1 MRLLAYR
8 RRQTEVFSL
17 SFLDC
22 MCCGFGA
29 VILLFMIIN
38 SQIKDQVNVK
48 ETQPES
54 KLYQLN
60 VDLLKSRKRLILAK
74 NTFKDFQQ
82 ENTIIEDE
90 MDQMVLLLTQLQNEL
105 EEGSIDALA
114 KNKSIEKLKSDIKKL
129 NEERERM
136 VSVAS
141 RAQSGSQIRNFTGE
155 GDRQYLTGLK
165 VGGERILILVDA
177 SASMLDRKIINIL
190 RRRNMSDEL
199 KLRSVKWRQAVSSV
213 DWLGA
218 QLPKKSKFQIYT
230 FNNKTQ
236 SIIEGSDGGWLD
248 VGDGKELDNA
258 INTLRRTIPQ
268 NGTNLKDAFTVIN
281 ELNPRPDNVIL
292 LIDSLPTMNK
302 SETDRGMI
310 TGQERLNLY
319 YEAETEI
326 PSGIPVNILLYP
338 MEGDY
343 NAAIAY
349 WLLAYRTGGSFMSI
363 SKDWP

>member
-1 MRLLAYR
+1 
-8 RRQTEVFSL
+8 
-17 SFLDC
+17 

-38 SQIKDQVNVK
+38 SQIKNQVNL
-48 ETQPES
+48 EQTYPEN
-54 KLYQLN
+54 KANQLKF
-60 VDLLKSRKRLILAK
+60 DLLETRKRLVLAK
-74 NTFKDFQQ
+74 NSFKDLDQQ
-82 ENTIIEDE
+82 NIAIENE
-90 MDQMVLLLTQLQNEL
+90 MDQMLLLLMQLKKEL
-105 EEGSIDALA
+105 EDESIDSFAR
-114 KNKSIEKLKSDIKKL
+114 NKSIEKLKSDIEKL

-136 VSVAS
+136 LAVAS
-141 RAQSGSQIRNFTGE
+141 RATSGGQVRSFTGD

-165 VGGERILILVDA
+165 VGGERILILIDT

-190 RRRNMSDEL
+190 RRRNMSDEV

-213 DWLGA
+213 DWLAA
-218 QLPKKSKFQIYT
+218 QFPKESQFQIYT
-230 FNNKTQ
+230 FNNMTK
-236 SIIEGSDGGWLD
+236 SVIGESDGDWVD
-248 VGDGKELDNA
+248 VGDGKELDDA
-258 INTLRRTIPQ
+258 IKALRRTIPQ
-268 NGTNLKDAFTVIN
+268 NGTNLKDAFAVIN

-302 SETDRGMI
+302 AETDRGMI

-326 PSGIPVNILLYP
+326 PSGIPMNILLYP

>member
-1 MRLLAYR
+1 LAHR

-38 SQIKDQVNVK
+38 SQINNQVNL
-48 ETQPES
+48 EQTYPEN
-54 KLYQLN
+54 KANQLKF
-60 VDLLKSRKRLILAK
+60 DLLETRKRLVLAK
-74 NTFKDFQQ
+74 NSFKDLDQQ
-82 ENTIIEDE
+82 NIAIENE
-90 MDQMVLLLTQLQNEL
+90 MDQMLLLLMQLKKEL
-105 EEGSIDALA
+105 EDGDLDSLA
-114 KNKSIEKLKSDIKKL
+114 RNKSIEKLQSDIEKL

-136 VSVAS
+136 LAVAS
-141 RAQSGSQIRNFTGE
+141 RTTSGAQVRSFNGD

-165 VGGERILILVDA
+165 VGGERILILIDT

-190 RRRNMSDEL
+190 RRRNMSDEI

-213 DWLGA
+213 DWLAA
-218 QLPKKSKFQIYT
+218 QFPKESQFQIYT
-230 FNNKTQ
+230 FNNITK
-236 SIIEGSDGGWLD
+236 SVIGESGGDWID
-248 VGDGKELDNA
+248 VGDGKELDDA
-258 INTLRRTIPQ
+258 IKTLRRTIPQ
-268 NGTNLKDAFTVIN
+268 NGTNLKDAFAVIN

-292 LIDSLPTMNK
+292 LIDSLPTMNEA
-302 SETDRGMI
+302 ETDRGMI

-326 PSGIPVNILLYP
+326 PSGIPMNILLYP

>member
-1 MRLLAYR
+1 
-8 RRQTEVFSL
+8 
-17 SFLDC
+17 

-38 SQIKDQVNVK
+38 SQIKNQVNL
-48 ETQPES
+48 EQTYPEN
-54 KLYQLN
+54 KANQLKF
-60 VDLLKSRKRLILAK
+60 DLLETRKRLVLAK
-74 NTFKDFQQ
+74 NSFKDLDQQ
-82 ENTIIEDE
+82 NIAIENE
-90 MDQMVLLLTQLQNEL
+90 MDQMLLLLMQLKKEL
-105 EEGSIDALA
+105 EDESIDSLA
-114 KNKSIEKLKSDIKKL
+114 RNKSIEKLKSDIEKL

-136 VSVAS
+136 LAVAS
-141 RAQSGSQIRNFTGE
+141 RATSGGQVRSFTGD

-165 VGGERILILVDA
+165 VGGERILILIDT

-190 RRRNMSDEL
+190 RRRNMSDEV

-213 DWLGA
+213 DWLAA
-218 QLPKKSKFQIYT
+218 QFPKESQFQIYT
-230 FNNKTQ
+230 FNNMTK
-236 SIIEGSDGGWLD
+236 SVIGESDGDWVD
-248 VGDGKELDNA
+248 VGDGKELDDA
-258 INTLRRTIPQ
+258 IKALRRTIPQ
-268 NGTNLKDAFTVIN
+268 NGTNLKDAFAVIN

-326 PSGIPVNILLYP
+326 PSGIPINILLYP

>member
-1 MRLLAYR
+1 MAYR

-38 SQIKDQVNVK
+38 SQIKDQNNLK
-48 ETQPES
+48 QTQPEN
-54 KLYQLN
+54 KLHQLN
-60 VDLLKSRKRLILAK
+60 VDLLESRKRLVLAK
-74 NTFKDFQQ
+74 NTFEDFQQ
-82 ENTIIEDE
+82 ENAIIEEE
-90 MDQMVLLLTQLQNEL
+90 MDQMILLLMQLQKEL
-105 EEGSIDALA
+105 EEGNLDTLA
-114 KNKSIEKLKSDIKKL
+114 KNKSIEKLKSDIEKL

-136 VSVAS
+136 LAVAL
-141 RAQSGSQIRNFTGE
+141 RAQSGDQIRSFTGE

-165 VGGERILILVDA
+165 VGGERILILVDV

-218 QLPKKSKFQIYT
+218 QFPKESKFQIYT

-236 SIIEGSDGGWLD
+236 SVIEGSDGDWID
-248 VGDGKELDNA
+248 VGDGVELDDA
-258 INTLRRTIPQ
+258 IKALRRTIPQ
-268 NGTNLKDAFTVIN
+268 NGTNLKDAFTIIN

-302 SETDRGMI
+302 LETDRGMI

-326 PSGIPVNILLYP
+326 PSGIPINILLYP